1 MKNSLLLIAFLL
13 FTSAVV
19 GQSGTFRGFVMEKDN
34 EAPIPFAN
42 ITLKGTKI
50 GKSSDVNGY
59 YQINSIPVG
68 TYTAVFSF
76 LGFETVEV
84 EIKIRKDR
92 ITTLKVYMEPSTQ
105 LLDDVVINVERQEQ
119 KTKIMTSVV
128 TLSPRKIEQFSVG
141 GDPDLVRALQV
152 LPGVV
157 TSGDQGGQ
165 LYIRGGAPIQNLV
178 LLDGMIVY
186 NPFHSIGFFSVF
198 DTDILQSAD
207 VYTAGFN
214 AQYGSRNSSVM
225 DIRTRDGNR
234 RKFSGKAY
242 ASTYMA
248 KLLLETPIGKK
259 RDDGFAPM
267 SFLVSAKTSYL
278 DQTSSIIYPY
288 VETEFAEGLPFT
300 FTDIYGKLALQ
311 GTSGSRLGL
320 YGFYFSDAVNLDAQR
335 SIAWDSWGIGGNFKV
350 IPPASSTLI
359 EGAFA
364 SSSYKIQSTELL
376 NQPRSSSINGF
387 NLGLDFTYFVREND
401 EIKYGI
407 QAIGYA
413 TDYVFT
419 NSLGLQNN
427 EQQNTTELGAYAKY
441 RFVSTRFLIEP
452 GFRVQYYGS
461 LAELSLEPR
470 LGLKFNIT
478 ENLRFKASG
487 GLYSQNLVAAN
498 SDRDVVNLFYGF
510 LSGPEN
516 IPSEFRGESINSRL
530 QKAAHAVGGFE
541 IGIGKQL
548 DINIEAYLKDFQQIT
563 NVNRNK
569 LYPDIPVYADKPEIL
584 RKDFIVEKGFAYGFD
599 FLLKYFTN
607 NYSIWAT
614 YSWSKVTRDDGI
626 QEYPPFFDRR
636 HNINI
641 VASYLWGQNK
651 EWEASARWNYGSGF
665 PFTQTQGYFP
675 DIGFVDPNTGRPVVD
690 FDYTTANGEAG
701 ILYGN
706 LNGGRLPDYHRL
718 DITVKRIFILKNDG
732 RLEAAAGATNIY
744 NRENIFYFDRVEARR
759 VNQLP
764 IMPTVSI
771 SYAW

>member
-1 MKNSLLLIAFLL
+1 MKHFLVLLTFSLI
-13 FTSAVV
+13 TSAIA
-19 GQSGTFRGFVMEKDN
+19 GQTGTFRGFVLEKEN
-34 EAPIPFAN
+34 EAPIPYAN

-50 GKSSDVNGY
+50 GKSSDINGF
-59 YQINSIPVG
+59 YQITEIPVG

-76 LGFETVEV
+76 LGFETIEV

-92 ITTLKVYMEPSTQ
+92 ITTLKVYMEPATQ

-128 TLSPRKIEQFSVG
+128 TLSPKKIQQFSVG

-152 LPGVV
+152 LPGVI

-178 LLDGMIVY
+178 LLDGMIIY

-207 VYTAGFN
+207 VYTAGFG

-225 DIRTRDGNR
+225 DVRTRDGNR
-234 RKFSGKAY
+234 QKFSGTAY

-248 KLLLETPIGKK
+248 KLLLEAPIGKK
-259 RDDGFAPM
+259 RANGFAPM

-278 DQTSSIIYPY
+278 DQTSSIFYPY
-288 VETEFAEGLPFT
+288 VETAFGDGLPFT
-300 FTDIYGKLALQ
+300 FTDIYGKFSVQA
-311 GTSGSRLGL
+311 TNGSRLGI
-320 YGFYFSDAVNLDAQR
+320 YGFSFSDAVNLDSQR
-335 SIAWDSWGIGGNFKV
+335 SIVWNSWGVGGNFKV
-350 IPPASSTLI
+350 IPPASSTII

-364 SSSYKIQSTELL
+364 VSDYQIESTELV

-427 EQQNTTELGAYAKY
+427 EQQNTTELGAYAQY

-470 LGLKFNIT
+470 IGLKYNIT
-478 ENLRFKASG
+478 ENFRFKAAA

-516 IPSEFRGESINSRL
+516 VPSDFRGEPITSRL
-530 QKAAHAVGGFE
+530 QKAAHLVGGFE
-541 IGIGKQL
+541 IGLGKQI
-548 DINIEAYLKDFQQIT
+548 DINIEGYLKDFQQLT

-569 LYPDIPVYADKPEIL
+569 LYPDVPAYSDKPEIL
-584 RKDFIVEKGFAYGFD
+584 RKDFIIEKGFAYGFD
-599 FLLKYFTN
+599 FLLKY
-607 NYSIWAT
+607 YSKDYSLWAA

-626 QEYPPFFDRR
+626 QEYNPFFDRR
-636 HNINI
+636 HNLNI
-641 VASYLWGQNK
+641 VASYFWGRDK
-651 EWEASARWNYGSGF
+651 EWEASVRWNYGSGF
-665 PFTQTQGYFP
+665 PFTQTQGFYP
-675 DIGFVDPNTGRPVVD
+675 EIGFVDPNTGRPAVD
-690 FDYTTANGEAG
+690 FDYTTENGEGG

-706 LNGGRLPDYHRL
+706 LNGGRLPEYHRL
-718 DITVKRIFILKNDG
+718 DLSVKRIFKLRNNA
-732 RLEAAAGATNIY
+732 RLEAAAGATNVY
-744 NRENIFYFDRVEARR
+744 NRENIFFFDRVNAQR
-759 VNQLP
+759 VDQLP

-771 SYAW
+771 TYAW